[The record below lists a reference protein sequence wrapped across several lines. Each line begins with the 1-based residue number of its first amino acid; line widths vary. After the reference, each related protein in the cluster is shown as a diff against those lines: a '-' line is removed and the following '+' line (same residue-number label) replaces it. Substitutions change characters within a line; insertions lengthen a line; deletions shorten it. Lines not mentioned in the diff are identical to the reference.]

1 MFIFKNLLELTL
13 EERKKFNMQ
22 LSKGKN
28 EMDKM
33 DISIHICTSYLPCM
47 ISTPKE

>member
-13 EERKKFNMQ
+13 EEKKFNMQ

-28 EMDKM
+28 EM
-33 DISIHICTSYLPCM
+33 C
-47 ISTPKE
+47 